1 MEKDEYYHKHL
12 MIINP
17 FLPIHLTPKEIEVLA
32 LFMSMTGDI
41 SKDRFGTTARKI
53 VMEKLELSRSGLS
66 NHMKSLKNKGF
77 IKKDKILPILFPEE
91 NEQMY
96 QFKIENIG

>member
-1 MEKDEYYHKHL
+1 
-12 MIINP
+12 
-17 FLPIHLTPKEIEVLA
+17 
-32 LFMSMTGDI
+32 
-41 SKDRFGTTARKI
+41 
-53 VMEKLELSRSGLS
+53 MEKLELSRSGLS

-77 IKKDKILPILFPEE
+77 IKQDKILPILFPEE